1 MSTDFDAYEESD
13 RKMYAEYAH
22 WADINGRFSHWAKDG
37 TYKHWMNN
45 QTRQQDIWDKSE
57 REHDVHKWRMKR
69 WEEREKEDR
78 IQRSKESRPWYEE
91 EAYIHRV
98 DQART
103 ERIRRAHAKEEQT
116 EREIHRRAHEKEE
129 QMEWEIHAQKKKEQM
144 LREQKQRK
152 EVRAR
157 IASRV

>member
-22 WADINGRFSHWAKDG
+22 WAEINGRFSHWAKDG

-116 EREIHRRAHEKEE
+116 ERESQE
-129 QMEWEIHAQKKKEQM
+129 QKMVEQT

-152 EVRAR
+152 IDAAISFLAGNGIDVQHQHRF
-157 IASRV
+157 